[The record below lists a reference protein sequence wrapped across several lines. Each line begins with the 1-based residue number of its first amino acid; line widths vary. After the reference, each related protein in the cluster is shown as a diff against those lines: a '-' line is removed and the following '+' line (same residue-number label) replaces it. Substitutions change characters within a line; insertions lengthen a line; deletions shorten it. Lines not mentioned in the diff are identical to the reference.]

1 MSETE
6 LFEYD
11 AVPTWGGF
19 IYQGYVAIYIA
30 LKYILDG
37 SVREEEMSNYELRLE
52 RLEDVSVVYKKDDD
66 IGYLSIHQVKS
77 KKNTTLN
84 SYMEALKQLMYEK
97 AAVKS
102 DTREVQAY
110 LHVRKNISDIK
121 MGDISEE
128 IEHVEKKVKQTYRI
142 IKKYAERERNG
153 KLTTIARKRLLEIIK
168 KNYFSINRSKYTTV
182 RDEII
187 KCLKDGLCVEKKL
200 DQYIDKVEEYIHIND
215 LNSDVKVYRYK
226 DKSYI
231 EYGDLEREIQD
242 LIKDYTSKSG
252 KSYNEDEIKYIYYL
266 LTERVVDNIT
276 ERHKNFEDKA
286 EKGVIIFS
294 EIISILN
301 DSLDNY
307 EKKLNILALK
317 NVFYK
322 RIYEYCDTECEDTCS
337 HDECK
342 LKNIEKELLK
352 LSEEDFGGF
361 CNNLNP
367 DCTWTLSE
375 RECINGLMQE
385 YGILNCFFKG
395 IHKIK
400 SDYIFEDNRC
410 IYNIDTVTKFLSG
423 IFVMDQKSLKRV
435 IERIETNVQDNRK
448 KEDLANLFEADQI
461 IVKGAEADS
470 SIWNSEVI
478 KGAYNK
484 ETVEK
489 EKKYFTNFKDPEI
502 VDVDKII
509 SEEK

>member
-52 RLEDVSVVYKKDDD
+52 RLEDVSVVYKKNDD
-66 IGYLSIHQVKS
+66 IEYLSIHQVKS

-97 AAVKS
+97 AAVKLE
-102 DTREVQAY
+102 TREVQAY

-128 IEHVEKKVKQTYRI
+128 MDHVERKVKQTYRI
-142 IKKYAERERNG
+142 IKKYAEREKNG
-153 KLTTIARKRLLEIIK
+153 KLTTISRKRLLEIIK
-168 KNYFSINRSKYTTV
+168 KNYFSINRSKYTTA

-187 KCLKDGLCVEKKL
+187 KCLKDGLCVDKKL
-200 DQYIDKVEEYIHIND
+200 DQYIDKVEEYIHISD
-215 LNSDVKVYRYK
+215 LNSDVKVYKYK

-231 EYGDLEREIQD
+231 EYGDLEREIQE
-242 LIKDYTSKSG
+242 LIKEYTSKNGSNY
-252 KSYNEDEIKYIYYL
+252 SEDEIKYIYYL
-266 LTERVVDNIT
+266 LTERVINNIT
-276 ERHKNFEDKA
+276 ERHKTFGDKA

-322 RIYEYCDTECEDTCS
+322 HIYEYCDTECEDICS
-337 HDECK
+337 SDECK

-367 DCTWTLSE
+367 DCTWILSE

-410 IYNIDTVTKFLSG
+410 IYNINKVTKFLSG
-423 IFVMDQKSLKRV
+423 IFVMDKKSLKRV
-435 IERIETNVQDNRK
+435 IERIETNVKDNRK

-478 KGAYNK
+478 KSAYEK
-484 ETVEK
+484 EIVEK
-489 EKKYFTNFKDPEI
+489 EKNYFINFKNPEI

-509 SEEK
+509 SGEK